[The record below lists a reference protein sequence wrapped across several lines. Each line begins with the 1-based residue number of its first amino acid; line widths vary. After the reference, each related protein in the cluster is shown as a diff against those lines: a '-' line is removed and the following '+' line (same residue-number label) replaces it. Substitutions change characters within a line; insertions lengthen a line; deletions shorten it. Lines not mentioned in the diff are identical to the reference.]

1 MTKRKVKSAEDKKAT
16 RIAERMLKRGDSIE
30 EVDDI
35 TELSKEAVIELKS
48 LNYIFINSKRIDCLK
63 IK

>member
-1 MTKRKVKSAEDKKAT
+1 
-16 RIAERMLKRGDSIE
+16 MLKRGDSIE